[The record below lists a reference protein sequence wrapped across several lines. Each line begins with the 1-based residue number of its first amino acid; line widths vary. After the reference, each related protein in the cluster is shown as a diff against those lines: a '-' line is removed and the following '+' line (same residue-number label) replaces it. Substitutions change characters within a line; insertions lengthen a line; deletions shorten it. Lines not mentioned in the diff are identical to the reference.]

1 MWQEAEQAG
10 VVHMCG
16 FNYRFVPAVRLV
28 RELLDATPIEGIRP
42 TGGPDGPRAIRP
54 AGQGAASA

>member
-1 MWQEAEQAG
+1 VQAA
-10 VVHMCG
+10 
-16 FNYRFVPAVRLV
+16 NII
-28 RELLDATPIEGIRP
+28 RELLDATPIDGIRP